1 MQLTFTAD
9 IAPDV
14 MRNAIVWMA
23 QALDAERPLNDLERL
38 GWLVVCKYIV
48 DRSLKN
54 LPEKG
59 SDHDEISVAAISRR

>member
-14 MRNAIVWMA
+14 MRNAMIFMG
-23 QALDAERPLNDLERL
+23 QALDAERPLSDLERL

-48 DRSLKN
+48 DRA
-54 LPEKG
+54 PKG
-59 SDHDEISVAAISRR
+59 KGAQIS

>member
-1 MQLTFTAD
+1 MKLTLTAD

-14 MRNAIVWMA
+14 MRNAMILMA

-48 DRSLKN
+48 NRAPKENDN
-54 LPEKG
+54 ANET
-59 SDHDEISVAAISRR
+59 RRHP